1 MIKLFNKLLASN
13 KFCFRFLFL
22 WLIILSI
29 LYSLLAILK
38 HNHFQSGGFDLGIF
52 DQAVW
57 QYAHF
62 LNPYSTI
69 KEMFILG
76 DHLTLTLPLLSPL
89 FWIWEDVRMLL
100 VFQAFWLTL
109 SSIAVYKLCQVKKF
123 SPFVSLILTT
133 IYSLF
138 YSIQFTVFFDFHPV
152 IIAAGLFPW
161 LAYFIE
167 VKNKKLLIITTTLIF
182 LTQENMGIAVI
193 SLAVIYLFKKEH
205 RKIAFGLIMTGIIYS
220 IISLAIISRFSTIG
234 YEYKPKVESNP
245 VRIVAS
251 LFDKDEKLQSWGYTL
266 SSFSFLPLL
275 YPPSLLSITIDFSQY
290 YVTGPAFSRM
300 WSPFTHHRVLLSTFV
315 LLGTLEALLI
325 FKKRKTVDIR
335 ILTILLL
342 ISALFQ
348 QYYFHFPL
356 NKLSKADFW
365 KSEDWMSDNRNMI
378 DSISKKTSLASQ
390 QNLVPHLSHRKE
402 IYIVYPRR
410 HDKKGNCINCW
421 WLEFAGKPE
430 YMVLDLHPNQT
441 ITQLLES
448 NENFE
453 SAVNNMENAKKII
466 KVKNINHVYLYKINY

>member
-1 MIKLFNKLLASN
+1 MNLFKKLFTEDKSTFKVLIVW
-13 KFCFRFLFL
+13 LFV
-22 WLIILSI
+22 LSI
-29 LYSLLAILK
+29 LYSLLSIIK
-38 HNHFQSGGFDLGIF
+38 HMHFQSGGFDLGIF

-57 QYAHF
+57 QYSKF
-62 LNPYSTI
+62 LEPYSTI
-69 KEMFILG
+69 KEMLILG
-76 DHLTLTLPLLSPL
+76 DHLTLTLPLLAPL
-89 FWIWEDVRMLL
+89 FYIWDDVRMLL
-100 VFQAFWLTL
+100 IFQAFWLTFA
-109 SSIAVYKLCQVKKF
+109 SVAVYKLCQIRKF
-123 SPFVSLILTT
+123 SPFVSLILTI

-167 VKNKKLLIITTTLIF
+167 VKNKKLLIITTTFIL

-205 RKIAFGLIMTGIIYS
+205 RKIAFGLILTGIIYS
-220 IISLAIISRFSTIG
+220 IIALATISRFSTIG
-234 YEYKPKVESNP
+234 YEYKPKIESNP
-245 VRIVAS
+245 AGIVAS
-251 LFDKDEKLQSWGYTL
+251 LFDKEEKLQSWGYTL

-290 YVTGPAFSRM
+290 YATGPAFSRM

-315 LLGTLEALLI
+315 LLGALEALLI

-365 KSEDWMSDNRNMI
+365 KSEDWMNDNRNMI
-378 DSISKKTSLASQ
+378 ASIPKKTSLATQ

-402 IYIVYPRR
+402 IYIVYPKK
-410 HDKKGNCINCW
+410 HDKKDNCINCW
-421 WLEFAGKPE
+421 WLDFAGSPE
-430 YMVLDLHPNQT
+430 LLLVDRRMNQW
-441 ITQLLES
+441 ITQILSS
-448 NENFE
+448 NEGFQE
-453 SAVNNMENAKKII
+453 AIINMENAGKIEILKKI
-466 KVKNINHVYLYKINY
+466 NDTNLYKINY